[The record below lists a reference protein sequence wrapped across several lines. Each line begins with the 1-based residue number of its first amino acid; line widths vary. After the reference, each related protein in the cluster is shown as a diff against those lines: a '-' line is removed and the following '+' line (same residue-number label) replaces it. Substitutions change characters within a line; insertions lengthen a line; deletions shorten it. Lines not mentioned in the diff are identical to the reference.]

1 MFGYF
6 FQKRNSEMSPKLNQR
21 KNIIQYIIILPLD
34 VFSRLTLAQI
44 YYVLPASLIG
54 CLKYIIK
61 EGVIQTIEYDAV
73 CSDKVIH
80 SCC

>member
-1 MFGYF
+1 
-6 FQKRNSEMSPKLNQR
+6 MSPKLNQR

-44 YYVLPASLIG
+44 YYALPANLIG

-73 CSDKVIH
+73 CSDKVSH